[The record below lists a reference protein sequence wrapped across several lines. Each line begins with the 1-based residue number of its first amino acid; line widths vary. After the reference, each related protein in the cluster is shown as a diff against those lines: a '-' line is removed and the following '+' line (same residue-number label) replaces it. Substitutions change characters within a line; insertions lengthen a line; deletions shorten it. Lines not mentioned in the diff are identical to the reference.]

1 MSTSLTRKGAATR
14 ERIVAGAAALLR
26 ERGVDEVSL
35 DDVRAATATSKSQ
48 LFHYFPDGRAGLL
61 LAVAQHEASAVLRD
75 QEPHL
80 TSLGPPESWAAWRD
94 AVIERYEA
102 QGTRCP
108 LAALTRQLA
117 PTNPEVRPIVSDLL
131 ETWRTRLT
139 EGARRAG
146 VPDPERSGLVILAA
160 VQGGVGILLA
170 TGDSTALRVALDAA
184 LAEVSNAKGPV
195 DDGPFRLAGG
205 G

>member
-1 MSTSLTRKGAATR
+1 MSTALTAKGAATR
-14 ERIVAGAAALLR
+14 DRIVAGAAVLLR

-48 LFHYFPDGRAGLL
+48 LFHYFPAGRSGLL
-61 LAVAQHEASAVLRD
+61 LAIAQHEASAVLHD

-80 TSLGPPESWAAWRD
+80 SSLGSPESWAAWRE
-94 AVIERYEA
+94 AVIARYEA

-117 PTNPEVRPIVSDLL
+117 PSNPEVRPIVSGLL
-131 ETWRTRLT
+131 TTWQTKLI
-139 EGARRAG
+139 EGARRAKAA
-146 VPDPERSGLVILAA
+146 DPEKTGLVILAA

-184 LAEVSNAKGPV
+184 LVEVLSAARG
-195 DDGPFRLAGG
+195 
-205 G
+205 

>member
-1 MSTSLTRKGAATR
+1 MSTALTPRGAATR
-14 ERIVAGAAALLR
+14 DRIVTGAAALLR
-26 ERGVDEVSL
+26 EHGVDEVSL
-35 DDVRAATATSKSQ
+35 DDIRTATATSKSQ
-48 LFHYFPDGRAGLL
+48 LFHYFPTGRSELL

-80 TSLGPPESWAAWRD
+80 STLGPPSSWTAWRD
-94 AVIERYEA
+94 VVIARYEA

-117 PTNPEVRPIVSDLL
+117 PSNPEVQSIVAALL
-131 ETWRTRLT
+131 KSWLERLT

-146 VPDPERSGLVILAA
+146 AADPERLGLVLLAA

-170 TGDSTALRVALDAA
+170 TGDSTALRIALDAA
-184 LAEVSNAKGPV
+184 LTEVT
-195 DDGPFRLAGG
+195 AG
-205 G
+205 